1 MGQCFDTNGK
11 YIGWSNLFD
20 YSTEETLQASEYL
33 PMPQKIRHIVVNDPF
48 QTRTDLTQKFQKA
61 SSDEEK
67 ALYENKLKQL
77 DHIVNLDPWIDK
89 ILNIENKVKKILN
102 IEDKTE
108 KIRKYSEL
116 IAEKIH
122 KYAEL
127 ITYINQK
134 AYQDGKNKSVN
145 ISYSD
150 PRGKEIVYNLNKHEF
165 TQIPPSLSQDVSKN
179 FISSHIQNTVQDLV
193 NMTRAYSPIEME
205 DFRDASNYSSKGSE
219 ATKLTLLSP
228 ATKFLMQY
236 SNMTGKNVIGIA
248 ANGEK
253 ASFMWHYYLND
264 LIRRASKAKREFG
277 HFQFST
283 NRIIGRSK
291 GEIKSQTI
299 NGLPDLNMEGVDAAI
314 QNEFN
319 LRITGNL
326 YVDLMI
332 SQVLSAA
339 TDNAKELILAKV
351 NAGSKL
357 AKMYL
362 FLITVGMDIN
372 DIVSFMTSPV
382 ASFIDSITE
391 QDIFNGNDIDINT
404 AILFARG
411 EFLSNGQINPKY
423 LNNYGALKME
433 QIKYAYEKFGLN
445 NESNRKSILEDCK
458 EFENVLEGADEF
470 SNFGGLLGL
479 NQGLPTSKIDLQKLI
494 SKIQRYY
501 QSRIDKAVK
510 SGNISSDEAKELK
523 DQGPIDV
530 RKWLVDSKYRDLVA
544 KNYNKIKKCINIFDA
559 FNTIKQFNA
568 IGQILSGVIDIDS
581 NLSFKSKAFNSVIT
595 EAKNHYPFI
604 SETFQKN
611 MMQGIDKAIISNFIY
626 SQNISIPI
634 QKNMQF
640 LLPDGSYDTFKE
652 DGRLYLDN
660 RSSVASFKLIFEN
673 VIIPKLKQGIVIDF
687 DKDGNVVEKQR
698 TDLINNPFLN
708 GLLRSNDKKTPVY
721 KAALNML
728 TIENSTESQRK
739 YHLYT
744 QGLQLLSNYYM
755 GNYSLADLFALYNL
769 IINRNQYGA
778 SRLTTLFDSFVHSNS
793 SLHLLSRYLKQLGD
807 IDFYGVPHLDTDQ
820 NFDSNKYP
828 QRTPI
833 INLSYKDIMISAA
846 PNVRSTKGQTDPYV
860 IQMTENGP
868 VIMERSGRQYN
879 VVQTLLKKG
888 TSEDQDH
895 YLERVNNYRSYFVLG
910 GEFSDLLQMQLN
922 TISELK
928 DNDNIISYINNFIRD
943 GLLTVSKVCK

>member
-33 PMPQKIRHIVVNDPF
+33 PMPQKIRHIVVNDPA
-48 QTRTDLTQKFQKA
+48 QTRANLTQKLIDA

-67 ALYENKLKQL
+67 ASYENKLKHL
-77 DHIVNLDPWIDK
+77 DHIINLDPWIDE
-89 ILNIENKVKKILN
+89 ISNEEDEVKKIQLYV
-102 IEDKTE
+102 K
-108 KIRKYSEL
+108 
-116 IAEKIH
+116 
-122 KYAEL
+122 L
-127 ITYINQK
+127 ITSINSES
-134 AYQDGKNKSVN
+134 YDDGKNKSVN
-145 ISYSD
+145 VSYTD
-150 PRGKEIVYNLNKHEF
+150 PRGMEIIQNLNKHEF

-283 NRIIGRSK
+283 NRIIGRAN

-404 AILFARG
+404 AISFARG
-411 EFLSNGQINPKY
+411 EFLNGENINPKY
-423 LNNYGALKME
+423 LNSYGALKME

-479 NQGLPTSKIDLQKLI
+479 NQGLPTSKIDLQKLV

-510 SGNISSDEAKELK
+510 SGTISSDEAKELK

-530 RKWLVDSKYRDLVA
+530 RRWLVDSTYRDLVA

-595 EAKNHYPFI
+595 EAKKHYPFI
-604 SETFQKN
+604 SEIFQKN
-611 MMQGIDKAIISNFIY
+611 MMQ
-626 SQNISIPI
+626 
-634 QKNMQF
+634 
-640 LLPDGSYDTFKE
+640 
-652 DGRLYLDN
+652 
-660 RSSVASFKLIFEN
+660 
-673 VIIPKLKQGIVIDF
+673 
-687 DKDGNVVEKQR
+687 
-698 TDLINNPFLN
+698 
-708 GLLRSNDKKTPVY
+708 
-721 KAALNML
+721 
-728 TIENSTESQRK
+728 
-739 YHLYT
+739 
-744 QGLQLLSNYYM
+744 
-755 GNYSLADLFALYNL
+755 
-769 IINRNQYGA
+769 
-778 SRLTTLFDSFVHSNS
+778 
-793 SLHLLSRYLKQLGD
+793 
-807 IDFYGVPHLDTDQ
+807 
-820 NFDSNKYP
+820 
-828 QRTPI
+828 
-833 INLSYKDIMISAA
+833 
-846 PNVRSTKGQTDPYV
+846 
-860 IQMTENGP
+860 
-868 VIMERSGRQYN
+868 
-879 VVQTLLKKG
+879 
-888 TSEDQDH
+888 
-895 YLERVNNYRSYFVLG
+895 
-910 GEFSDLLQMQLN
+910 
-922 TISELK
+922 
-928 DNDNIISYINNFIRD
+928 
-943 GLLTVSKVCK
+943 

>member
-33 PMPQKIRHIVVNDPF
+33 PMPQKIRHVVVNDPA
-48 QTRTDLTQKFQKA
+48 QTRANFTQKLIEA
-61 SSDEEK
+61 SSEEEK
-67 ALYENKLKQL
+67 ASYKNKLEHL
-77 DHIVNLDPWIDK
+77 DHIFNLDPFIDE
-89 ILNIENKVKKILN
+89 ISNEEDKVKKIQLYV
-102 IEDKTE
+102 K
-108 KIRKYSEL
+108 
-116 IAEKIH
+116 
-122 KYAEL
+122 L
-127 ITYINQK
+127 ITSINSE
-134 AYQDGKNKSVN
+134 AYDDGKNKSVN
-145 ISYSD
+145 VSYTD
-150 PRGKEIVYNLNKHEF
+150 PRGKEIIENLNKHEF

-283 NRIIGRSK
+283 NRIIGRAK

-299 NGLPDLNMEGVDAAI
+299 NGLPDLNMEGVNAAI

-404 AILFARG
+404 AISFARG
-411 EFLSNGQINPKY
+411 EFLNGENINPKY
-423 LNNYGALKME
+423 LNSYGALKME

-445 NESNRKSILEDCK
+445 NKSNKKSILEDCK

-479 NQGLPTSKIDLQKLI
+479 NQGLPTSKIDLQKLV

-510 SGNISSDEAKELK
+510 SGTISSDEAKELK

-530 RKWLVDSKYRDLVA
+530 RKWLVDSTYRDLIA

-595 EAKNHYPFI
+595 EAKKHYPFI
-604 SETFQKN
+604 SEIFQKN
-611 MMQGIDKAIISNFIY
+611 MMQEIDKAIISNFIY
-626 SQNISIPI
+626 SQNISIPV

-640 LLPDGSYDTFKE
+640 LLPDGSYDKFKE

-660 RSSVASFKLIFEN
+660 RSSIASFKLIFEN

-687 DKDGNVVEKQR
+687 DKDGNVVEKQY
-698 TDLINNPFLN
+698 TDLVNNPFLN
-708 GLLRSNDKKTPVY
+708 GLLRSNDRKTPVY
-721 KAALNML
+721 KVALNML

-744 QGLQLLSNYYM
+744 QGLQLLSNYFM
-755 GNYSLADLFALYNL
+755 GNQSLSDLFALYNL

-778 SRLTTLFDSFVHSNS
+778 SRLTTLFDSFVNSNS
-793 SLHLLSRYLKQLGD
+793 SLRLLSKYLKQLGD

-820 NFDSNKYP
+820 NFDPNKYS
-828 QRTPI
+828 QETPI

-846 PNVRSTKGQTDPYV
+846 PNVRSTKGQNDPYV

-879 VVQTLLKKG
+879 TVQTLLKKG
-888 TSEDQDH
+888 TNEDQDH
-895 YLERVNNYRSYFVLG
+895 YLERVNNERSYFVLG